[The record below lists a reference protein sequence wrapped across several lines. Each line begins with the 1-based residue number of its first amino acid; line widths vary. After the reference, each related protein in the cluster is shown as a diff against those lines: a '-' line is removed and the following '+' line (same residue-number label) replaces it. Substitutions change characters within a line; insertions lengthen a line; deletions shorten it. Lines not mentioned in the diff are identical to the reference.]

1 MHVNRLCLPP
11 MTQTKTVSTRINE
24 NVHTLFTEYCNQ
36 KGRTMSEMLSLF
48 INDIVKQNKDFI
60 NSLQCSID
68 SDEEKEST
76 TTQNFSQDEPLEEEL
91 KPRKTL
97 DQKIRILDSN
107 KSRVNMV
114 HEVNQDFIKHVDEI
128 KEAIKNLKTSMDKKL
143 EEDNMKKGMACFDN
157 QNSCFTT

>member
-1 MHVNRLCLPP
+1 MS
-11 MTQTKTVSTRINE
+11 TTKTVSTRIDD
-24 NVHTLFTEYCNQ
+24 NVHTLFTNYCNQ
-36 KGRTMSEMLSLF
+36 KGRTMSQMLNLF
-48 INDIVKQNKDFI
+48 INDIVTQNKD
-60 NSLQCSID
+60 SLVSSQCSID

-97 DQKIRILDSN
+97 DQKIRILDST

-128 KEAIKNLKTSMDKKL
+128 KEAIKNLKTNMDKKL
-143 EEDNMKKGMACFDN
+143 EEDYMKKGMACFEN
-157 QNSCFTT
+157 KSCFND

>member
-1 MHVNRLCLPP
+1 MS
-11 MTQTKTVSTRINE
+11 TTKTVSTRIDD
-24 NVHTLFTEYCNQ
+24 NVHTLFTQYCNQ

-48 INDIVKQNKDFI
+48 IKDIVKQNKDSI
-60 NSLQCSID
+60 GSLQCSID

-76 TTQNFSQDEPLEEEL
+76 TTQNFSQDKPLEEEL

-97 DQKIRILDSN
+97 DQKIRIFDSKIREKN
-107 KSRVNMV
+107 RINMV

-128 KEAIKNLKTSMDKKL
+128 KEAIKNLKTNMDRKL

>member
-1 MHVNRLCLPP
+1 
-11 MTQTKTVSTRINE
+11 MTTSTKTIGSRVNGE
-24 NVHTLFTEYCNQ
+24 VYTLFTNYCNQ
-36 KGRTMSEMLSLF
+36 KGRTMSQMLNLF
-48 INDIVKQNKDFI
+48 INDIVKQNKDSLV
-60 NSLQCSID
+60 SLQCSID
-68 SDEEKEST
+68 SDKEKEST
-76 TTQNFSQDEPLEEEL
+76 TTKNFSQDEPLEEEL

-97 DQKIRILDSN
+97 DQKIRIFDSK

>member
-1 MHVNRLCLPP
+1 MS
-11 MTQTKTVSTRINE
+11 TTKTLSTRVNE
-24 NVHTLFTEYCNQ
+24 KVYNSMIDFANEEGQTISQVLHQLVDDRIQ
-36 KGRTMSEMLSLF
+36 LS
-48 INDIVKQNKDFI
+48 KDMKECD
-60 NSLQCSID
+60 SSQCSIE

-76 TTQNFSQDEPLEEEL
+76 KTQNFSQDEPLEEEL

-97 DQKIRILDSN
+97 DQKIRILDST

-143 EEDNMKKGMACFDN
+143 EEDNMKKGMACFDDSK
-157 QNSCFTT
+157 SCFTT

>member
-1 MHVNRLCLPP
+1 MS
-11 MTQTKTVSTRINE
+11 TTKTVSTRIDD
-24 NVHTLFTEYCNQ
+24 NVHTLFTNYCNQ
-36 KGRTMSEMLSLF
+36 KGRTMSQMLNLF
-48 INDIVKQNKDFI
+48 INDIVTQNKD
-60 NSLQCSID
+60 SLVSSQCSID

-97 DQKIRILDSN
+97 DQKIRIFDS
-107 KSRVNMV
+107 KKARVNMV

-143 EEDNMKKGMACFDN
+143 EEDSMKKGMACFDDSK
-157 QNSCFTT
+157 SCFTS

>member
-1 MHVNRLCLPP
+1 MS
-11 MTQTKTVSTRINE
+11 TTKTVSTRIDD
-24 NVHTLFTEYCNQ
+24 NVHTLFTNYCNQ
-36 KGRTMSEMLSLF
+36 KGRTMSQMLNLF
-48 INDIVKQNKDFI
+48 INDIVTQNKD
-60 NSLQCSID
+60 SLVSSQCSID

-76 TTQNFSQDEPLEEEL
+76 KTQNFSQDKPLEEEL

-97 DQKIRILDSN
+97 DQKIRIFDS
-107 KSRVNMV
+107 KKARVNMV

>member
-1 MHVNRLCLPP
+1 MS
-11 MTQTKTVSTRINE
+11 TTKTVSTRIDD
-24 NVHTLFTEYCNQ
+24 NVHTLFTNYCNQ
-36 KGRTMSEMLSLF
+36 KGRTMSQMLNLF
-48 INDIVKQNKDFI
+48 INDIVTQNKDFI

-97 DQKIRILDSN
+97 DQKIRVFDSN

-143 EEDNMKKGMACFDN
+143 EGDSMKKGMACFNERSSFDV
-157 QNSCFTT
+157 

>member
-11 MTQTKTVSTRINE
+11 MTQTKTVSTRIDN
-24 NVHTLFTEYCNQ
+24 NVHTLFTQYCNL
-36 KGRTMSEMLSLF
+36 KGLTMSQMLNQF
-48 INDIVKQNKDFI
+48 VNDIVTQNKDFI

-97 DQKIRILDSN
+97 DQKIRIFDS
-107 KSRVNMV
+107 KKARVNMV

-143 EEDNMKKGMACFDN
+143 EEDNMKKGMACFDDSK
-157 QNSCFTT
+157 SCFTT